1 MSLENTESQKFDQEA
16 EKTKERQKFNE
27 GFDAAAK
34 DLQELPSAN
43 GERPDLSVDF
53 GKFNATSATLSTM
66 GEAEIAKL
74 EKTVPQENAAEFR
87 EAADTAK
94 ADFLSE
100 SERVMVNPK
109 LNPEEKRDQIE
120 TLYRTFT
127 GRIEEAQGKING
139 KYAKASEQTKIDTEK
154 DAKNTE
160 KKNRDFRE
168 AFEKSF
174 KEAGEKVQQEQM
186 ELAKQERLKRVLSNQ
201 NAEAAVKPPLDFAEK
216 AIKDAR

>member
-1 MSLENTESQKFDQEA
+1 MNPEKKEVEKFDQETQET
-16 EKTKERQKFNE
+16 EKRQKFNE
-27 GFDAAAK
+27 GFDATK
-34 DLQELPSAN
+34 DLQALSSAN

-66 GEAEIAKL
+66 GEVQIAKL

-100 SERVMVNPK
+100 SQRVMVNPR
-109 LNPEEKRDQIE
+109 LNPEEKHDQIE

-127 GRIEEAQGKING
+127 SRIEEAQGKING
-139 KYAKASEQTKIDTEK
+139 KYAKASEKAKTDTDADEK
-154 DAKNTE
+154 ATE

-186 ELAKQERLKRVLSNQ
+186 ERAAQERVKMARSNQ
-201 NAEAAVKPPLDFAEK
+201 TAEAAVKPPLDFAEK
-216 AIKDAR
+216 AIKNVR